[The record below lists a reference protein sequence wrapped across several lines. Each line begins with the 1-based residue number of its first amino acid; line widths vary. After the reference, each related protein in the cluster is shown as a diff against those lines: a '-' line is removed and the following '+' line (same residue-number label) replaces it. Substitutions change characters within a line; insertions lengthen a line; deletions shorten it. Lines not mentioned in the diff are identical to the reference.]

1 VNSSPAVKR
10 NLLRLTALLGLA
22 ALLTGCV
29 TEGPR
34 STLNPAGPVA
44 RQQMELFDWTLWL
57 SIAVLAIVIGVL
69 IYAIIRFRK
78 KPTGD
83 PDAIPNQ
90 VHGSVPLEITWTLI
104 PVIVVVLIAVP
115 TVRAIFETETRV
127 TPTDAD
133 LIVNVTGYQFW
144 WRFEY
149 PDLGIV
155 TANELHIPVGKRI
168 ILNLDT
174 ADVIHSFWTPKLA
187 GKRDMI
193 PNQDN
198 QLWFSAEEPGPYW
211 GHCAE
216 YCGVAHAYMRYR
228 VIVDTPEDF
237 ERWVASF
244 QEPSAD
250 APEQD
255 DLAQRGKEV
264 YARRGC
270 IGCHTIDNY
279 AEGYEIG
286 NPDYPNLTNFG
297 LRNTVGAGVLE
308 NTPEN
313 LARWIAD
320 PQDVKPGNFMPDLF
334 AEDDAQ
340 AEEEVRALV
349 AYLESLGRQ

>member
-1 VNSSPAVKR
+1 MRQGA
-10 NLLRLTALLGLA
+10 LRLAPVPVLLALLV
-22 ALLTGCV
+22 GCEI
-29 TEGPR
+29 EGPR
-34 STLNPAGPVA
+34 STLSPAGPVA

-69 IYAIIRFRK
+69 TYAIFRFRK

-90 VHGSVPLEITWTLI
+90 AHGSVPLEITWTLI
-104 PVIVVVLIAVP
+104 PVVIVVLTAVP
-115 TVRAIFETETRV
+115 TVRAIFQTETRV
-127 TPTDAD
+127 APTKDD
-133 LIVNVTGYQFW
+133 LVVNVTGFQFW

-155 TANELHIPVGKRI
+155 TANELHIPVGRRV

-174 ADVIHSFWTPKLA
+174 ADVVHSFWTPKLA

-193 PNQDN
+193 PNQEN

-228 VIVDTPEDF
+228 VIADTPEDF
-237 ERWVASF
+237 ERWVTSF
-244 QEPSAD
+244 QEPSGD
-250 APEQD
+250 ASED
-255 DLAQRGKEV
+255 DALAQRGREV
-264 YARRGC
+264 FARRGC
-270 IGCHTIDNY
+270 IGCHTIENY

-286 NPDYPNLTNFG
+286 SPDYPNLANFG
-297 LRNTVGAGVLE
+297 LRNTIGAGVLE

-320 PQDVKPGNFMPDLF
+320 PQGVKPGNFMPDLF
-334 AEDDAQ
+334 AEDDPQ
-340 AEEEVRALV
+340 AEEDLKALV
-349 AYLESLGRQ
+349 AYLESLGRP